1 MPWRGAAATRPDP
14 STAKDLLA
22 VMLDRFLGLFSR
34 DIGIDLGTANT
45 LVHVR
50 DRGIV
55 MSEPSVVAIDAKT
68 KVVLAIGAEA
78 KRMVGRTPA
87 SIIAIRPPRDGVIS
101 DFDVTE
107 QMIKYFVH
115 KVHDRIGL
123 IPRPRMLLG
132 IPSGVTEVEKRA
144 VRDAAL
150 NAGARWARLI
160 EEPMAAAIGAGLPVA
175 EPTGSLIVDIG
186 GGTNEVAVISLG
198 GIVVSRSI
206 RIGGD
211 EMEPGIL
218 AVAPREDKLLLRE
231 PTAQGIQIAIASGH
245 PIY

>member
-1 MPWRGAAATRPDP
+1 MFDA
-14 STAKDLLA
+14 L
-22 VMLDRFLGLFSR
+22 LGLFSR

-68 KVVLAIGAEA
+68 RRVLAIGAEA

-87 SIIAIRPPRDGVIS
+87 NIIAIRPLRDGVIS

-107 QMIKYFVH
+107 QMIKYFVNR
-115 KVHDRIGL
+115 VHDRIGL

-144 VRDAAL
+144 VKDAAL
-150 NAGARWARLI
+150 NAGARWARL
-160 EEPMAAAIGAGLPVA
+160 
-175 EPTGSLIVDIG
+175 
-186 GGTNEVAVISLG
+186 
-198 GIVVSRSI
+198 SRS
-206 RIGGD
+206 RWRRRSVPD
-211 EMEPGIL
+211 C
-218 AVAPREDKLLLRE
+218 R
-231 PTAQGIQIAIASGH
+231 
-245 PIY
+245 